1 MSIQNNRSKNFSAK
15 STPGSS
21 SIMRSNGITVTRL
34 PSIKHDRIPTTRP
47 SDTRQIKPKT
57 NNNLSKDI
65 DMIKTTIDAT
75 KTRLLNTSIQS
86 NEDLQKK
93 YAEAMD
99 KINQLESENNI
110 LRRKLEV
117 FLSQTNEKL
126 TIEILGGTR

>member
-1 MSIQNNRSKNFSAK
+1 
-15 STPGSS
+15 
-21 SIMRSNGITVTRL
+21 
-34 PSIKHDRIPTTRP
+34 
-47 SDTRQIKPKT
+47 
-57 NNNLSKDI
+57 
-65 DMIKTTIDAT
+65 MIKTTIDAT
-75 KTRLLNTSIQS
+75 KTCLLNTSIQS